1 MLRLRKSYITLD
13 QCYCDFERNWDVW
26 FVIVDWWVGGGVW
39 RGGGG
44 NHDSQQEL
52 DHCVILSQDSCF
64 QVTQLPM
71 FASVCT
77 RQKQLSKAW
86 LTYVVANL
94 DIT

>member
-1 MLRLRKSYITLD
+1 M
-13 QCYCDFERNWDVW
+13 
-26 FVIVDWWVGGGVW
+26 VGGD
-39 RGGGG
+39 G

-52 DHCVILSQDSCF
+52 DHCVTLSQDSCF

-77 RQKQLSKAW
+77 HQKQLSKAW